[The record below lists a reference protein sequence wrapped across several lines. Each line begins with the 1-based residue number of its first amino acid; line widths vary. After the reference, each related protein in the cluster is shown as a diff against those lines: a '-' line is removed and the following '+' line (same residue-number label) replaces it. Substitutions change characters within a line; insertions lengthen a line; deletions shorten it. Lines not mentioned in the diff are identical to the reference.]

1 MTTAAETA
9 ALYAALEK
17 TIGPKPA
24 TTLIE
29 QLPVD
34 NQYAAKTDLGL
45 LREDLV
51 AFGSALRSDLGE
63 RFDRVDE
70 RLDRMDQRFEKMDD
84 RLYSFHDALR
94 GYSRTFVIAQVT
106 SIFGAVGCSLP
117 LTSFSECWTLKRQNS
132 H

>member
-9 ALYAALEK
+9 ALYAAPEK
-17 TIGPKPA
+17 MIGPKPA
-24 TTLIE
+24 TTLME

-34 NQYAAKTDLGL
+34 NQYATKTNLGL

-51 AFGSALRSDLGE
+51 AFESALRSDLGE

-84 RLYSFHDALR
+84 RLYSFHDTLR

-106 SIFGAVGCSLP
+106 SIFGAVGLF
-117 LTSFSECWTLKRQNS
+117 TAINKFF
-132 H
+132 